1 MRSAV
6 FALALVAVVAGSLG
20 AGYLL
25 GSTQPTAAKVN
36 TESVTTTTTV
46 TVPSG
51 QFELV
56 FRQIALCPNL
66 GFIAPWKVVL
76 SNGESMSAPPNANFS
91 DGVAYGGSPTFP
103 STITFYVTNGNYVF
117 SVTPANL
124 LTPATGN
131 VTVDNQTAV
140 VTLGQE
146 LSSCG
151 STTAG

>member
-1 MRSAV
+1 V

-25 GSTQPTAAKVN
+25 GSTQPMAARVN

-76 SNGESMSAPPNANFS
+76 SNSESILANPPNGTSTVCCSASQTN
-91 DGVAYGGSPTFP
+91 P
-103 STITFYVTNGNYVF
+103 STITFFVTNGNYTF
-117 SVTPANL
+117 SVFPANL
-124 LTPATGN
+124 LTPANGS
-131 VTVDNQTAV
+131 VTVNSQDVV

-146 LSSCG
+146 LFSCG
-151 STTAG
+151 STTEG